1 MSRQPNGGFIG
12 KENIT
17 DNTTAS
23 GVYNLSEVG
32 QKIALNEYP
41 PARYTPSRSLRFRK
55 SANAFLSRIP
65 ATDGNR
71 RTWTWSGW
79 VKRSNVLA
87 DLNGVAPIFTQHT
100 AGNNGIR
107 DYFQIYEN
115 RIWIDFNNNNSGAL
129 RSNVL
134 LRDVSSWYH
143 FVWAVDTT
151 QAIASN
157 RVKFYINGVETTSWA
172 SASYPSQ
179 NYETFMNLSGT
190 VSRIGAQT
198 DGVYFSDMYVADVNF
213 VDGQALTPTAF
224 GEYEPRTGEWKPKRY
239 TGTHGTNGFYLPF
252 NNNTN
257 TTSIGWDYKLDSNGS
272 GNQLSYT
279 TVGSPVVS
287 TAQSKFGGSSAL
299 YNGSS
304 YNRFNPTFG
313 NNDWSNPT
321 QWTIE
326 YWIYP
331 TAFGSSANGGSN
343 VMGITDP
350 ASTAEAWSFGPRGDG
365 RVIWYYWNGSIQSV
379 VSPSAIS
386 LNTWTHLAMVKN
398 GSTITIYVNG
408 TSVAS
413 AAIVG
418 TPQII
423 YTLPLLIG
431 ATTNVTGFNGYL
443 DDIRITSGVARYT
456 SNFTAPTTANG
467 TNIASDV
474 HYPAVSLST
483 SADGS
488 NNSQILFYGSNSW
501 QSVNHSVTAGGNDDS
516 MVDVPGVGTQVTNDT
531 GGVVRGNYCTLNSTI
546 RQFSSVDSTGSSQPA
561 EDWADG
567 NLRVFFRHDG
577 VSGSVVGTHNIPNTG
592 KWYFEYT
599 NVYEPNNAPVRYG
612 QWVGITTSENI
623 GAQNGTP
630 AAGMFDHGYVYTS
643 EGALNQ
649 APSLTGISNQAN
661 DSYANYG
668 TGDIIGVAYDAD
680 ARTLT
685 WYKNNVLITTVRN
698 LIPSPTGYLPCA
710 GGIKQN
716 TGSGSWNPS
725 NIPAQGLFNFG
736 QRPFAYTPPAGHKS
750 ICTTNFIE
758 PTIKKPQEHFDVKLY
773 TGNGVGLSVGNTAR
787 QRDNYEISRSLRFNP
802 ANLDYLNWVP
812 PTVGN
817 RKTWTWS
824 GWVKRTAGGDVALL
838 AAAIGTDDN
847 THTTIRMNS
856 GNNIIVAG
864 WSGAYIQ
871 SSITNYD
878 PAAWYHIVVA
888 VDTTQAV
895 NANRTKIYVNGI
907 LVEATYP
914 VTLTQNLDLAINSTT
929 QHSIGRSNYLT
940 GGSYFNGY
948 MAEINFVDGQ
958 ALEPTAFGIFD
969 VDGSWQAK
977 RYTGT
982 YGTNGYRLSF
992 SSEVPQTL
1000 STEYLVVGG
1009 GGSGSATGAGN
1020 GGGGGY
1026 TSNGTSSLSTNVAYT
1041 VTVGAGGAGRSY
1053 GAGAGFNGSSSKFNA
1068 FIANGGSGGG
1078 NGGSGGGGGAGYQ
1091 GIGGNGGTNGGNG
1104 GNGTGDYGSGTGG
1117 LGGTGQ
1123 GTTTEFSIV
1132 GTTTRY
1138 SGAGGG
1144 GVYNNSWN
1152 EGPGG
1157 AGTAGTGGA
1166 GGGGNG
1172 TKNSTGGNGTANL
1185 GGGGGGGAR
1194 TDGNASNGYGS
1205 GSGGSGVV
1213 IIKIPNTH
1221 TATFSSGVTF
1231 STITSVSGFNIY
1243 RITATSTTAET
1254 VTFSG
1259 LPLDYLVIAGGGGG
1273 GANVGGGG
1281 GAGGYRTSFSTS
1293 GGGQPAE
1300 PRLHL
1305 NYSTA
1310 YPITIGAGGVGGT
1323 GVGGVG
1329 SNGSNSRFANLIS
1342 IAGGGGGGNGGGLN
1356 GRDGGSGGGAGEA
1369 AQRGSGTPGQG
1380 FNGGID
1386 YDLGNYYGS
1395 GGGGGAG
1402 AVGVNGSSGGGGTG
1416 GAGVASSITGAS
1428 VTRAGG
1434 GGGGYY
1440 PIGGS
1445 QASGS
1450 GGGGGS
1456 GSSSN
1461 INGGAGTANTGG
1473 GGGGGSNMNNDP
1485 GAGGAGGSG
1494 IVILRIPSYATATFS
1509 GGVTSSLSTS
1519 VAGFNIYTVTATSTT
1534 NETVT
1539 FNRV

>member
-12 KENIT
+12 RENIT

-41 PARYTPSRSLRFRK
+41 PARFTPSRSLRFRN
-55 SANAFLSRIP
+55 SANAFLTRTP
-65 ATDGNR
+65 ATAGNR
-71 RTWTWSGW
+71 KTWTWSGW
-79 VKRSNVLA
+79 VKRGALSPTGGTYSYQVFMEA
-87 DLNGVAPIFTQHT
+87 DGPSAQPASRTSFMFSESDRLDIFTDNTNGSRLVST
-100 AGNNGIR
+100 AVFR
-107 DYFQIYEN
+107 DI
-115 RIWIDFNNNNSGAL
+115 
-129 RSNVL
+129 
-134 LRDVSSWYH
+134 SSWYH
-143 FVWAVDTT
+143 IVVAFDTT

-157 RVKFYINGVETTSWA
+157 RIKVYVNGTQITA
-172 SASYPSQ
+172 FNTANYPALNSDTAVNHNSQ
-179 NYETFMNLSGT
+179 H
-190 VSRIGAQT
+190 RIGKPYDPFYF
-198 DGVYFSDMYVADVNF
+198 DGYMAEINHI
-213 VDGQALTPTAF
+213 DGQALTPAAF

-239 TGTHGTNGFYLPF
+239 TGTYGTNGFYLPF
-252 NNNTN
+252 NDNVSVYSLGRNQ
-257 TTSIGWDYKLDSNGS
+257 SGYSNS
-272 GNQLSYT
+272 LSYT
-279 TVGSPVVS
+279 DQLDNAYWTKSAASITANTV
-287 TAQSKFGGSSAL
+287 A
-299 YNGSS
+299 
-304 YNRFNPTFG
+304 NP
-313 NNDWSNPT
+313 
-321 QWTIE
+321 
-326 YWIYP
+326 
-331 TAFGSSANGGSN
+331 
-343 VMGITDP
+343 
-350 ASTAEAWSFGPRGDG
+350 
-365 RVIWYYWNGSIQSV
+365 
-379 VSPSAIS
+379 
-386 LNTWTHLAMVKN
+386 L
-398 GSTITIYVNG
+398 NG
-408 TSVAS
+408 TVDADKLTETATTAIHSIATAS
-413 AAIVG
+413 A
-418 TPQII
+418 
-423 YTLPLLIG
+423 
-431 ATTNVTGFNGYL
+431 VTKL
-443 DDIRITSGVARYT
+443 
-456 SNFTAPTTANG
+456 ANG
-467 TNIASDV
+467 TYTFSVYAKAAERDNISLQLFASGGEYVGSVFDLSAGTAYV
-474 HYPAVSLST
+474 FTGIGMSNVNAAHQAITPVGNGWYRCSISVSTGSATSMTPKICLGGYEASYAGVAGSGVFLYGMQLNAGSSPAT
-483 SADGS
+483 YAQITDTPIS
-488 NNSQILFYGSNSW
+488 NDWVPNNF
-501 QSVNHSVTAGGNDDS
+501 SVTAGGTNDS

-599 NVYEPNNAPVRYG
+599 NVYESNNAPVRYG

-623 GAQNGTP
+623 AAQNGTP
-630 AAGMFDHGYVYTS
+630 AAGVFDHGYVYTS
-643 EGALNQ
+643 EGGLNQ
-649 APSLTGISNQAN
+649 APSLTGISNLAN
-661 DSYANYG
+661 DSFANYG

-716 TGSGSWNPS
+716 TGSGAWNPS

-758 PTIKKPQEHFDVKLY
+758 PTIKKPQEHFDIKLY

-787 QRDNYEISRSLRFNP
+787 QRDNYEISRSLRFNS
-802 ANLDYLNWVP
+802 ANNDYLQWVP

-817 RKTWTWS
+817 LRTWTWS
-824 GWVKRTAGGDVALL
+824 GWIKRSLLGRQMIFTTPDGVYPTGSLELNDNGSIQWYDYTSIASGYALQL
-838 AAAIGTDDN
+838 LST
-847 THTTIRMNS
+847 
-856 GNNIIVAG
+856 
-864 WSGAYIQ
+864 
-871 SSITNYD
+871 SSIILD
-878 PAAWYHIVVA
+878 VSSWYHITIA
-888 VDTTQAV
+888 FDTTQAISS
-895 NANRTKIYVNGI
+895 NRAKLYING
-907 LVEATYP
+907 VQVRSFSTEAYP
-914 VTLTQNLDLAINSTT
+914 SLNYSGAIGSTLTHRIGAQLNRST
-929 QHSIGRSNYLT
+929 QL
-940 GGSYFNGY
+940 FNGY

-958 ALEPTAFGIFD
+958 ALEPTAFGVFD

-1009 GGSGSATGAGN
+1009 GGSGSATSAGN

-1026 TSNGTSSLSTNVAYT
+1026 TSNGTSSLSTNVAYN
-1041 VTVGAGGAGRSY
+1041 VTVGAGGAGRSF

-1068 FIANGGSGGG
+1068 FIANGGFGGG